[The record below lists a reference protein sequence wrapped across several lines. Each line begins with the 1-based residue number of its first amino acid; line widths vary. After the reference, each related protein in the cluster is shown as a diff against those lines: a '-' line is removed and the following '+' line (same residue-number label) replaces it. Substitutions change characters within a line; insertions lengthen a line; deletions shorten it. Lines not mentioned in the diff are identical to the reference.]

1 MSTSSPSDSDGR
13 FLRWGR
19 GSDPI
24 GCNKTDADIRHMG
37 VDQPLPPSSATTTA
51 ILKELMEELRALEQR
66 VGRIEQRV
74 ESLAHQITLIKRIKE

>member
-1 MSTSSPSDSDGR
+1 
-13 FLRWGR
+13 
-19 GSDPI
+19 
-24 GCNKTDADIRHMG
+24 MG